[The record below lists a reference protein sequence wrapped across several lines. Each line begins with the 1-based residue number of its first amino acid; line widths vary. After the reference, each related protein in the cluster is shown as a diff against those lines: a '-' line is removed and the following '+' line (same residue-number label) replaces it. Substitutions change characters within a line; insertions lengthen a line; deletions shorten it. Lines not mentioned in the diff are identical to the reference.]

1 LRGSTSRRA
10 ASRAWIA
17 TRPPPDRSRYPTS
30 KRDHSK
36 YCIAAK
42 FSDDSQRIGQG
53 RENAKAYLKEHPE
66 VAGAIE
72 ATIRAQ
78 GGLGADAGPGI
89 DLLDEDH
96 EITVD

>member
-1 LRGSTSRRA
+1 LPSVEGINVTSCREPRMDRNAPTTRQIPLSDQQTRSLKVIASLRSSPTTVSGSARVART
-10 ASRAWIA
+10 
-17 TRPPPDRSRYPTS
+17 
-30 KRDHSK
+30 
-36 YCIAAK
+36 
-42 FSDDSQRIGQG
+42 
-53 RENAKAYLKEHPE
+53 KAYLKEHPE
-66 VAGAIE
+66 VE

>member
-1 LRGSTSRRA
+1 VPRA
-10 ASRAWIA
+10 A
-17 TRPPPDRSRYPTS
+17 
-30 KRDHSK
+30 HG
-36 YCIAAK
+36 
-42 FSDDSQRIGQG
+42 SQRAHHPTDPAI
-53 RENAKAYLKEHPE
+53 RPANAVTQSIASLRSSPTTVSGSARVARTKAYLKEHPE